1 VVFQPHRYSRSKFL
15 MDEFATAFY
24 QSDYLLVTDIY
35 AAGEEPIPGVDA
47 EVLTR
52 GIVGHG
58 HKNAHYVSDPQDL
71 LAQLM
76 AVIKPG
82 DIVITLGAGDVWKL
96 GESLIGLLK
105 ERAEDDHGNP

>member
-1 VVFQPHRYSRSKFL
+1 

-58 HKNAHYVSDPQDL
+58 HKTPIMSL
-71 LAQLM
+71 LRRNC
-76 AVIKPG
+76 
-82 DIVITLGAGDVWKL
+82 WRN
-96 GESLIGLLK
+96 SW
-105 ERAEDDHGNP
+105 R